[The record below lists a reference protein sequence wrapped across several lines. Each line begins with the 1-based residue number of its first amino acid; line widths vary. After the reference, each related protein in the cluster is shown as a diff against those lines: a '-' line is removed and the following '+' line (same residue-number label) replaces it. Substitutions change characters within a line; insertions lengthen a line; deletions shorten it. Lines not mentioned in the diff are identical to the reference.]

1 MHPRP
6 TAPPP
11 PPPAPS
17 PRPPATLRTA
27 VRVAAV
33 LGACSLALL
42 VLVAVHWHPLLTVDG
57 DISRTT
63 HRWAVSEP
71 GVTRVFR
78 VLTDRVWDPLTMRLV
93 CAAVAVWLV
102 WRRAAWWTAVWLAA
116 SCAVAAVVQQVVKA
130 AVGRPRPVWPDPV
143 DSAHYAAFPSGHAM
157 TATVVC
163 GLLLWLL
170 HRHAPGRALWRTA
183 VAVALVSVAGV
194 GVTRIWLGVHWPSD
208 VLGGWLL
215 GALLVAVAVAVRERP
230 WTGRAGV
237 AADRRG

>member
-1 MHPRP
+1 M
-6 TAPPP
+6 
-11 PPPAPS
+11 
-17 PRPPATLRTA
+17 
-27 VRVAAV
+27 AAV

-42 VLVAVHWHPLLTVDG
+42 VLVAVHWQPLFTVDG

-63 HRWAVSEP
+63 HRWAVSVP
-71 GVTRVFR
+71 GVTHVFR
-78 VLTDRVWDPLTMRLV
+78 VLTDWVWDPLTMRLA

-116 SCAVAAVVQQVVKA
+116 TCAVAAVVQQVVKA

-143 DSAHYAAFPSGHAM
+143 DSAHYAAFPSGHAL

-170 HRHAPGRALWRTA
+170 HRHGPGRALWLTA
-183 VAVALVSVAGV
+183 VAVALVSVTGV
-194 GVTRIWLGVHWPSD
+194 GVTRVWLGVHWPSD

-215 GALLVAVAVAVRERP
+215 GALLVAVAVAVYERS

-237 AADRRG
+237 PPDRRG